1 MKKTNLLLK
10 IITIITLISLL
21 CSPTI
26 SCGKPTEKLPIKEPP
41 ENTVDIKD
49 YSIIY
54 AEDADVAV
62 TERAQKLSSAIE
74 DVMGISLPLTTD
86 VSAEKAIIIGN
97 TSRAETADAKAKLE
111 SEAFEDAFAI
121 DITDNAIAIIGKTDL
136 STTRA
141 VEYFI
146 SSYVEQSETATYLNF
161 AAGKSVTKPFSI
173 VSTHKLEN
181 GTEIDVE
188 LVTNVFE
195 IPKGRYTEAYG
206 YQTTVFTAHFP
217 TVIELQHNGE
227 NNGKLLAIFCLNEYA
242 YTPNI
247 PNTAGCVMESSDGGE
262 TWKIIARPEE
272 TIDTSIKG
280 ISMAHLYEL
289 PAQVGDMPA
298 GTLLY
303 SGNSVNYSRKS
314 HIAVWRSF
322 DCGYT
327 WEEYVIIAEGGG
339 TKEGVWEPFMWY
351 EESDGYLYC
360 FYSDDSDPKHDQ
372 KLVYKRSKD
381 GVNWSEVCDVCTFD
395 TQSDRPGMFVMTSM
409 GPGRYFMVYEYY
421 GSKSGA
427 VYYKVTGDVS
437 SWDPKNPG
445 KQLITSDKS
454 YSVIGAPSCIWTP
467 VGGRDGLLIAIGKKD
482 ADETQEHRLFVS
494 LNNGSTWTTIENP
507 LPYDVKNDAA
517 GNDRVGHRASFF
529 VSADGSTVYYINNT
543 DNPET
548 GLHRIQFARLK
559 IYE

>member
-1 MKKTNLLLK
+1 M
-10 IITIITLISLL
+10 LIALL
-21 CSPTI
+21 CSPIT
-26 SCGKPTEKLPIKEPP
+26 SCGKPAEEPTIKEPP
-41 ENTVDIKD
+41 VNTIDISTYSIVYGADADNSIINRAEKLSASIEDTLGIKLSVYSDSTSAENTKEILIGSTNRPASEIAASKMVQEVSEDAFTVDI
-49 YSIIY
+49 
-54 AEDADVAV
+54 
-62 TERAQKLSSAIE
+62 TENN
-74 DVMGISLPLTTD
+74 V
-86 VSAEKAIIIGN
+86 
-97 TSRAETADAKAKLE
+97 
-111 SEAFEDAFAI
+111 
-121 DITDNAIAIIGKTDL
+121 AIIGKTTL

-146 SSYVEQSETATYLNF
+146 ANYVATSIEEPYLDIS
-161 AAGKSVTKPFSI
+161 AGKSVTKPFS
-173 VSTHKLEN
+173 VVNTMTLEN

-188 LVTNVFE
+188 LITNIFE

-206 YQTTVFTAHFP
+206 YPTYLSTSHFP

-227 NNGKLLAIFCLNEYA
+227 SNGKLLAIFCLGETA
-242 YTPNI
+242 LDPSI
-247 PNTAGCVMESSDGGE
+247 PNTAGCVMESSDKGE
-262 TWKIIARPEE
+262 TWKIIARPAE

-303 SGNSVNYSRKS
+303 SGNSVDYSRKS

-351 EESDGYLYC
+351 EEADGYLYC

-381 GVNWSEVCDVCTFD
+381 GVNWSDVRNVCAFEAPN
-395 TQSDRPGMFVMTSM
+395 DRPGMFVMTTM

-421 GSKSGA
+421 GNQSGV
-427 VYYKVTGDVS
+427 VYYKTTGDVS
-437 SWDPKNPG
+437 SWNPKDPG
-445 KQLITSDKS
+445 KKLMTSDKS

-467 VGGRDGLLIAIGKKD
+467 VGGRDGLLIAMGKKD
-482 ADETQEHRLFVS
+482 ADGNQNHHLFVS
-494 LNNGSTWTTIENP
+494 LDGGLTWTTIENP
-507 LPYDVKNDAA
+507 LPYNGKNDAA
-517 GNDRVGHRASFF
+517 GNDRVGHRPSFF
-529 VSADGSTVYYINNT
+529 VSADGSTIYFVNNT
-543 DNPET
+543 DNPES
-548 GLHRIQFARLK
+548 GRHRVQFARLK
-559 IYE
+559 VYE